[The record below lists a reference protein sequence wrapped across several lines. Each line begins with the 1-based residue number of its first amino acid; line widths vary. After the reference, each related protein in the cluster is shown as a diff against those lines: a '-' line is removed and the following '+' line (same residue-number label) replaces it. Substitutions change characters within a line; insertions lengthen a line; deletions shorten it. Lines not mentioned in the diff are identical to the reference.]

1 MAKASSRNKITEQDL
16 LGTVQRNTLAAAT
29 ASPNV
34 PQESVQPATESEQG
48 TKALIYFRPE
58 DRKLIRDL
66 SAFLAGQGLRVND
79 SLVIKSVLRAVRP
92 GDELIAAYHE
102 AMKADRRRKKSQAQQ

>member
-1 MAKASSRNKITEQDL
+1 
-16 LGTVQRNTLAAAT
+16 
-29 ASPNV
+29 
-34 PQESVQPATESEQG
+34 VQPTESEQG

-102 AMKADRRRKKSQAQQ
+102 AIKIDRRRKRPQASQ

>member
-1 MAKASSRNKITEQDL
+1 MAKASSPTKEQELKTIIQRSQTED
-16 LGTVQRNTLAAAT
+16 VRPREEA
-29 ASPNV
+29 P
-34 PQESVQPATESEQG
+34 PQESVQSTESEQG

-102 AMKADRRRKKSQAQQ
+102 AMKADRRRKRP

>member
-1 MAKASSRNKITEQDL
+1 MAKASSRTKVQQLTTIIRRSQTEEASPQEE
-16 LGTVQRNTLAAAT
+16 AAA
-29 ASPNV
+29 
-34 PQESVQPATESEQG
+34 QELVQPAESEQG

-102 AMKADRRRKKSQAQQ
+102 AMKADRRRKKPQT

>member
-1 MAKASSRNKITEQDL
+1 MAKRTPPNREHEL
-16 LGTVQRNTLAAAT
+16 LGIIGQNTAAQE
-29 ASPNV
+29 V
-34 PQESVQPATESEQG
+34 PQEPRGSTTESEQG

-92 GDELIAAYHE
+92 GDDLIAAYHE
-102 AMKADRRRKKSQAQQ
+102 AMKTDRRRKKPQTQQ

>member
-1 MAKASSRNKITEQDL
+1 MAKATSPKKTNELLATIQRSTSSP
-16 LGTVQRNTLAAAT
+16 AT
-29 ASPNV
+29 TSPDV
-34 PQESVQPATESEQG
+34 PQGPVQPTESEQG

-92 GDELIAAYHE
+92 GDELIAAYYE
-102 AMKADRRRKKSQAQQ
+102 AIKIDRRRKRPQASQ